1 MKLLLWACIVCV
13 AFARKRRFPFNDE
26 DYNDYHHPLH
36 PSLNIPYGIRN
47 LPPPLYYPP
56 VNTVPNYPG
65 NTYTDTRLPPY
76 PWILT
81 SPGFRYVYHIP
92 GFPLATR
99 LNVPPLP
106 PRDFPFVPPSRIF
119 SAPAAPAS
127 PPIAA
132 KPDAAAPPTVTP
144 VAADPAAEAPVAAKP
159 AAEALIGAEPAAEA
173 LIGAEPAAEA
183 PVAAETAAEAPV
195 GAETAAE
202 APVGAEPVAEAPV
215 GAEPAAEAPAG
226 AEPAADSPSPAEPA
240 TAKPAAPEP
249 HPSPSL
255 HQVGCLYLTTI
266 TYDK

>member
-13 AFARKRRFPFNDE
+13 AFARKRWFPFNDE

-65 NTYTDTRLPPY
+65 TTYTETRLSPY

-81 SPGFRYVYHIP
+81 APGFRYVYHIP

-119 SAPAAPAS
+119 SAAAAPAA

-132 KPDAAAPPTVTP
+132 EPAAAAPPTATP
-144 VAADPAAEAPVAAKP
+144 VAAEPAAEAPVA
-159 AAEALIGAEPAAEA
+159 AEPAAEA

-195 GAETAAE
+195 GAEPAAE
-202 APVGAEPVAEAPV
+202 APVAAETTAEAPV
-215 GAEPAAEAPAG
+215 AAKPAAEAPVG

-255 HQVGCLYLTTI
+255 HQANQ
-266 TYDK
+266 

>member
-81 SPGFRYVYHIP
+81 APGFRYVYHIP

-99 LNVPPLP
+99 LNVPLLP

-119 SAPAAPAS
+119 SAAAAPAA

-132 KPDAAAPPTVTP
+132 EPAAAAPPTATP
-144 VAADPAAEAPVAAKP
+144 VAAEPAAEAPVAAEP
-159 AAEALIGAEPAAEA
+159 AAEALVGAEPAAEA
-173 LIGAEPAAEA
+173 LVAPETAAEA

-195 GAETAAE
+195 GAE
-202 APVGAEPVAEAPV
+202 
-215 GAEPAAEAPAG
+215 
-226 AEPAADSPSPAEPA
+226 PAADSPSAAEPA

-255 HQVGCLYLTTI
+255 HQANQ
-266 TYDK
+266 

>member
-13 AFARKRRFPFNDE
+13 AFARK

-56 VNTVPNYPG
+56 VNTVPSYPG
-65 NTYTDTRLPPY
+65 NTYTDTRLPLY

-81 SPGFRYVYHIP
+81 APGFRYFYHIP
-92 GFPLATR
+92 GFPFATR

-119 SAPAAPAS
+119 SAAAAPAA

-132 KPDAAAPPTVTP
+132 EPAAAAPPTATH
-144 VAADPAAEAPVAAKP
+144 VAADPAAEAPVAAKL

-173 LIGAEPAAEA
+173 PVGAEPAAEA

-195 GAETAAE
+195 AAETAAE
-202 APVGAEPVAEAPV
+202 APV
-215 GAEPAAEAPAG
+215 G

-255 HQVGCLYLTTI
+255 HQANQ
-266 TYDK
+266 

>member
-173 LIGAEPAAEA
+173 
-183 PVAAETAAEAPV
+183 PV

>member
-47 LPPPLYYPP
+47 LPPPLYYSP

-92 GFPLATR
+92 GFSLATR

-132 KPDAAAPPTVTP
+132 KPAAAAPPTATP
-144 VAADPAAEAPVAAKP
+144 VAADPAAEAPVAA
-159 AAEALIGAEPAAEA
+159 EP
-173 LIGAEPAAEA
+173 
-183 PVAAETAAEAPV
+183 AAETAADAPV
-195 GAETAAE
+195 GAKPAAD
-202 APVGAEPVAEAPV
+202 APV
-215 GAEPAAEAPAG
+215 GAEPAAEAPVG

-255 HQVGCLYLTTI
+255 HQANQ
-266 TYDK
+266 

>member
-1 MKLLLWACIVCV
+1 MKLLLWACIVCA
-13 AFARKRRFPFNDE
+13 AFARK

-56 VNTVPNYPG
+56 VNTVPSYPG

-81 SPGFRYVYHIP
+81 APGFRYVYHIP

-119 SAPAAPAS
+119 SAPAAPAY

-132 KPDAAAPPTVTP
+132 KPAAAAPPTATP
-144 VAADPAAEAPVAAKP
+144 VAADPAAEAPVA
-159 AAEALIGAEPAAEA
+159 AEPAAEA

-195 GAETAAE
+195 AAETAAE
-202 APVGAEPVAEAPV
+202 APVGAEPAAEALVAAETAAEAPV
-215 GAEPAAEAPAG
+215 GAEPAAEAPVAAETAAEAPVG

-255 HQVGCLYLTTI
+255 HQANQ
-266 TYDK
+266 